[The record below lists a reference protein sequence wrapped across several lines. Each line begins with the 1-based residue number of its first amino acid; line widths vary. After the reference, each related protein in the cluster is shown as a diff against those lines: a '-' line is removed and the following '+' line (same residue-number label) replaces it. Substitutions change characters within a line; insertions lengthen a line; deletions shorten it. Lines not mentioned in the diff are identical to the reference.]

1 MGHDIREGIMSFCLQ
16 GKDLDGMRWI
26 RQFMILLTITFL
38 GEILRALIP
47 LPIPAGIYG
56 MVLLFACL
64 CLGIVK
70 LNQVEGAA
78 DFLIEIMPLFFVPAG
93 VGLMTKWSL
102 LQSLLVPLL
111 IALFIITVLVMVV
124 TGHVTQFF
132 VKRTKTVKEA
142 DEHA

>member
-26 RQFMILLTITFL
+26 RQFMILLAITFL

-78 DFLIEIMPLFFVPAG
+78 DFLIEIMPVMFIPAA
-93 VGLMTKWSL
+93 VGLLNAWDVL
-102 LQSLLVPLL
+102 RPVVVPVVVVTVVT
-111 IALFIITVLVMVV
+111 TVLVMGV
-124 TGHVTQFF
+124 TGQVTQR
-132 VKRTKTVKEA
+132 VIRWERKRKEGK
-142 DEHA
+142 EK